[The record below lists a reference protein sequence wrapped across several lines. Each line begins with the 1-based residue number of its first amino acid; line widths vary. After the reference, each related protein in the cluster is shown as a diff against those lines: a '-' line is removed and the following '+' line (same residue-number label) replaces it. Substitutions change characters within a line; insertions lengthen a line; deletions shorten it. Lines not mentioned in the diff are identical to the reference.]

1 MYEVE
6 SITNL
11 GRPKIDLSRFF
22 SGHAIHASGG
32 QHSNPKELID
42 SVSMISMKI
51 DSNNV
56 EQVKH
61 LTTEGLSKIQRLEF
75 IKEIKQNLDAEVFE
89 LSTCNRVLYVGFN
102 VSSQELEKSVLE
114 VADCNS
120 AEFNHF
126 TGIDV
131 WRNLVKVCSGL
142 DSFIIGELQVMS
154 QFRGAVAWHKKH
166 GIISDFNGSFFDHVV
181 SANRLIRKEFEF
193 NQTTESMLNLA
204 TNALESEISRE
215 GGSICLVLGF
225 GEMGC
230 KAVETLISLNQSKIY
245 VISRSPD
252 EAKLRNQEI
261 ASNVSILTLDEWQKL
276 DIEPTLVISTIRN
289 NQATYNQSNPL
300 PVSNPATVMDFSWP
314 PSIDSDGVGSN
325 QTLLGMDHWIRAA
338 HKMGEE
344 WNYSSVLDRSELM
357 ITQIEKKFL
366 TALTDRSRAKFRAY
380 MYQTMESL
388 AIEWEESEY
397 AEQSKPQLSAFSR
410 EIATWIC
417 NQEGP
422 FATNEL
428 EKMVLSTD
436 RPINSKLL
444 NRVVSDVKEQIF
456 KIDQMP
462 DLPEVTV

>member
-22 SGHAIHASGG
+22 SGHAIHAPAG

-56 EQVKH
+56 DQVKQ
-61 LTTEGLSKIQRLEF
+61 LTTEGLNKVQRLEF

-114 VADCNS
+114 VANCNS

-204 TNALESEISRE
+204 TNALESEISKE

-245 VISRSPD
+245 VISRSPN

-261 ASNVSILTLDEWQKL
+261 ASHVSILTLDEWLKL
-276 DIEPTLVISTIRN
+276 NVKPTLVISTRRN
-289 NQATYNQSNPL
+289 NQATYNESNPL
-300 PVSNPATVMDFSWP
+300 PISNSATVMDFSWP
-314 PSIDSDGVGSN
+314 PSIDSEGV
-325 QTLLGMDHWIRAA
+325 
-338 HKMGEE
+338 
-344 WNYSSVLDRSELM
+344 
-357 ITQIEKKFL
+357 
-366 TALTDRSRAKFRAY
+366 
-380 MYQTMESL
+380 
-388 AIEWEESEY
+388 
-397 AEQSKPQLSAFSR
+397 
-410 EIATWIC
+410 
-417 NQEGP
+417 
-422 FATNEL
+422 
-428 EKMVLSTD
+428 
-436 RPINSKLL
+436 PIISC
-444 NRVVSDVKEQIF
+444 
-456 KIDQMP
+456 P
-462 DLPEVTV
+462 

>member
-1 MYEVE
+1 
-6 SITNL
+6 
-11 GRPKIDLSRFF
+11 
-22 SGHAIHASGG
+22 
-32 QHSNPKELID
+32 
-42 SVSMISMKI
+42 
-51 DSNNV
+51 
-56 EQVKH
+56 
-61 LTTEGLSKIQRLEF
+61 
-75 IKEIKQNLDAEVFE
+75 
-89 LSTCNRVLYVGFN
+89 
-102 VSSQELEKSVLE
+102 
-114 VADCNS
+114 
-120 AEFNHF
+120 
-126 TGIDV
+126 
-131 WRNLVKVCSGL
+131 
-142 DSFIIGELQVMS
+142 
-154 QFRGAVAWHKKH
+154 
-166 GIISDFNGSFFDHVV
+166 
-181 SANRLIRKEFEF
+181 
-193 NQTTESMLNLA
+193 
-204 TNALESEISRE
+204 
-215 GGSICLVLGF
+215 
-225 GEMGC
+225 MGC

-261 ASNVSILTLDEWQKL
+261 ASHVSILTLDEWQKL

-325 QTLLGMDHWIRAA
+325 QTLLGMNHWIRAA